1 VSVTFL
7 DQDGVARLVGTILG
21 ITPGGNLASTL
32 AAGNDALGQQIVGLG
47 NPTNPQDADTL
58 FSRDA
63 AIAVVLLDPRF
74 PTTDEKDALAGS
86 AGTPDA
92 GNPYVTDADA
102 RNANA
107 RTPTSHSHAE
117 SDVTNLG
124 TDLAGKAASV
134 HTHVEADVTNLASDL
149 AGKAAASH
157 THAEADVTSLVADLA
172 LKEPG
177 SPVIWT
183 TVVKGS
189 DQSVASSTAVA
200 NDSALFFATVNG
212 AVYEIEMVLVY
223 GSPAGGGTPDLKIA
237 FGEDATDRGAVHGT
251 GFSSTSTISTA
262 GVLANTGTTSVWGT
276 DTANRGLLVRGAFV
290 GAGGTFH
297 VLWAQN
303 TSGVNATIMRAGSLL
318 RFRRII

>member
-1 VSVTFL
+1 MSVTFL

-32 AAGNDALGQQIVGLG
+32 AAGNDALGQQIVGLA

-74 PTTDEKDALAGS
+74 PSTDEKAALAGT

-92 GNPYVTDADA
+92 GNPYVTTTDA

-107 RTPTSHSHAE
+107 RTPTAHSHAE

-124 TDLAGKAASV
+124 T
-134 HTHVEADVTNLASDL
+134 
-149 AGKAAASH
+149 H

-212 AVYEIEMVLVY
+212 AVYELEMVLVY
-223 GSPAGGGTPDLKIA
+223 GSPAGGGTPDLKIS
-237 FGEDATDRGAVHGT
+237 FGEDATDRGAVQGT

-303 TSGVNATIMRAGSLL
+303 TSGVNPTIMRAGSLV
-318 RFRRII
+318 RYRRII